1 MDLSNPPGTTGPGA
15 AAYTTALLN
24 LLGDRDPIEVM
35 RGLLPALR
43 AATDGIG
50 EDDLRRPEAPGKWS
64 VLEVAQHLADSELV
78 YGYRI
83 RAIVAEDDPALAG
96 YDQNAWA
103 ERLRYNDEDLAEVLD
118 ELAVLR
124 RRNLRFL
131 ERLRDDE
138 WERAGLH
145 SERGWESVRQ
155 IARLLAAH
163 DLAHLR
169 QIERIK
175 QTLDLT

>member
-1 MDLSNPPGTTGPGA
+1 MDFSNPPGTTGAGA
-15 AAYTTALLN
+15 AAYTTALLG
-24 LLGDRDPIEVM
+24 LLGDRDPVEVM
-35 RGLLPALR
+35 RGLVPALR
-43 AATDGIG
+43 AATEGIDA
-50 EDDLRRPEAPGKWS
+50 DDLRRPEAPSKWS
-64 VLEVAQHLADSELV
+64 ILEVVQHLADSELV
-78 YGYRI
+78 YGYRM
-83 RAIVAEDDPALAG
+83 RVIVAEDDPAIAG

-103 ERLRYNDEDLAEVLD
+103 ERLRYNDESLDEVLD

-131 ERLRDDE
+131 DRLGDDE
-138 WERAGLH
+138 WERSGRH
-145 SERGWESVRQ
+145 SERGRESIRR

-175 QTLDLT
+175 RAHGLG